1 MKTMKINNLL
11 LLAITALSL
20 GMTSCS
26 QSEDAAENTGKQTI
40 TFISGDDTLNQAQ
53 TRTSMG
59 GAYTAS
65 SFPFYWEKDD
75 AIWVNAADHITGD
88 NTGTASYALFIGDV
102 STSAPY
108 NIRYTGTGSYTS
120 DNQRD
125 ATCSFTTSSNASTLV
140 IPPLQTMATLGST
153 THFGASGDCGTA
165 TATALSNGAY
175 RFKLNH
181 QAAYLILMP
190 RWGSDGATNT
200 TWKLKSV
207 IVTTHKNDDLIS
219 GRFSF
224 NDSGIGGLVANTNG
238 SATIKVTTGSNDGI
252 LLPTTKGDQTKSI
265 NIAIKPIASTDLYC
279 IYDVSD
285 GTNDYYICKIIK
297 AADKTQGYGPNTITP
312 ITADLKKGYD
322 MARLGQDANGNAVSG
337 GPYLD
342 LITNTNIY
350 YNYCE
355 WDVPNGEKYFINH
368 EMQDDYNGAQFNITD
383 ALINAA
389 DGAANWATH
398 SDFSAANLPTYNQM
412 TWYMK
417 GTCYW
422 DANKVWGPGGNQK
435 GGAWFKKKQTILAD
449 ENIDGNTFNTTQ
461 SGARTHTPTSGR
473 PATADINKWFF
484 LPAIGLYLN
493 GSLSQVGTNG
503 YYWSSTPHK
512 VATYCSTFC
521 FQSQSFYLEPQ
532 CSSRAH
538 GHSMWT
544 LQ

>member
-1 MKTMKINNLL
+1 MKTNYLL
-11 LLAITALSL
+11 MVAITTLPLS
-20 GMTSCS
+20 MASCS
-26 QSEDAAENTGKQTI
+26 QSEEVAEKTGKQTI
-40 TFISGDDTLNQAQ
+40 TFISGDEATNQAK

-102 STSAPY
+102 TTSAPY
-108 NIRYTGTGSYTS
+108 KIRYTGTGNYTS
-120 DNQRD
+120 DNQHD
-125 ATCSFTTSSNASTLV
+125 ATCSFSTSSDANQLV
-140 IPPLQTMATLGST
+140 IPMIQSMATLGST
-153 THFGASGDCGTA
+153 THFGATGDCGTA
-165 TATALSNGAY
+165 TATANGNGTY
-175 RFKLNH
+175 KFKLDH
-181 QAAYLILMP
+181 KAAYLILMP

-207 IVTTHKNDDLIS
+207 IVTTHKNDYLIS

-224 NDSGIGGLVANTNG
+224 SDSGIGSPVTNTNG
-238 SATIKVTTGSNDGI
+238 SATIKVTTGNNDGI

-265 NIAIKPIASTDLYC
+265 NIAIKPIASTDLFC

-285 GTNDYYICKIIK
+285 GTNDYYICKIVK
-297 AADKTQGYGPNTITP
+297 ATDMPQGYAANTITP
-312 ITADLKKGYD
+312 ITADIKKGYD
-322 MARLGQDANGNAVSG
+322 MARLGQDTNGNTLSS

-342 LITNTNIY
+342 SITNNNIY

-355 WDVPNGEKYFINH
+355 WDVPNGEKYFVSH
-368 EMQDDYNGAQFNITD
+368 EMKDDYNGTQFNITD
-383 ALINAA
+383 ALINTT

-398 SDFSAANLPTYNQM
+398 SDFYAANLPTYNQM

-435 GGAWFKKKQTILAD
+435 GGAWFKRKQKILTD
-449 ENIDGNTFNTTQ
+449 ENIDENAFNTTQ
-461 SGARTHTPTSGR
+461 SGTRSRTPTSGR
-473 PATADINKWFF
+473 PNASEIGNWFF

-493 GSLSQVGTNG
+493 GSLSQVGLNG

-512 VATYCSTFC
+512 VANYCSTFC
-521 FQSQSFYLEPQ
+521 FQSLSFYLEPQ

-538 GHSMWT
+538 GHSMWS